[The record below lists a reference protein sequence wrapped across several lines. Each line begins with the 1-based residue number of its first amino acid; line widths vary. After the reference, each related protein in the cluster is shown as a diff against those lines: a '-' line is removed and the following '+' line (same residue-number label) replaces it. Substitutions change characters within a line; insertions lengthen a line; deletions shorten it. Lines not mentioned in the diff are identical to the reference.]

1 MVYHVDDVYNIIKEY
16 KDDDEEQVI
25 YCIYAEQDLSDIIYQ
40 LYKTYIP
47 DIEFETGR
55 VSKVIYKSK
64 NVKVIVK
71 CQDIITSSIERTI
84 GIIDDIDVYNR
95 MNIQMT
101 KFNKALF
108 KMQYK
113 SYYTDQDIDI
123 LNEYRTVPNIGFFQQ
138 RPIKVKLCEIDVSK
152 AYTSALTLITKVP
165 IFNEFDSFQPYDMH
179 GIKDM
184 HLYII

>member
-1 MVYHVDDVYNIIKEY
+1 MDHDLKSLQQQEPTEGPILYVSSYYRVSKKEDQEPPTLFRMVYHVDDVYNIIKEY
-16 KDDDEEQVI
+16 KDDDEEKII

-95 MNIQMT
+95 MNIQMI
-101 KFNKALF
+101 KFNKALS

-123 LNEYRTVPNIGFFQQ
+123 LNEYRTVPNIFYFFSTTAKQ
-138 RPIKVKLCEIDVSK
+138 S
-152 AYTSALTLITKVP
+152 
-165 IFNEFDSFQPYDMH
+165 
-179 GIKDM
+179 
-184 HLYII
+184 